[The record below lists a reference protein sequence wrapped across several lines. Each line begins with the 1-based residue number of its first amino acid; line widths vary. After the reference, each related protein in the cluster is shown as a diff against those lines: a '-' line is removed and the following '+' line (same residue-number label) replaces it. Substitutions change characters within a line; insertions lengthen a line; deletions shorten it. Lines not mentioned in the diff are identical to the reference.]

1 MHDYPSNVDAL
12 EEDVKTITTAHQK
25 SPDSLWKCV
34 LRTTLLGILSLF
46 MLKPSLP
53 PGVCVNVNTYDGIN
67 VYGYARTYA
76 VRIAVHGRV
85 IALMSVCVCFWVCG
99 CKLCQPQDDPALLF
113 QLGQFYLSLH
123 GFWVGD
129 NRPGTALEAICHQRG
144 LIGATVW
151 PLSAPWRGSGE
162 RLLVRLKLV
171 WGSIRGLW
179 CGVKPD

>member
-85 IALMSVCVCFWVCG
+85 IALMSVCVCVFECVVVNCVSPRMTPPFFFSLANFTWACTG
-99 CKLCQPQDDPALLF
+99 SGWEIIGLAQLWKLFAISVDWLEPQSGPCQPR
-113 QLGQFYLSLH
+113 G
-123 GFWVGD
+123 GVVG
-129 NRPGTALEAICHQRG
+129 RG
-144 LIGATVW
+144 CW
-151 PLSAPWRGSGE
+151 
-162 RLLVRLKLV
+162 
-171 WGSIRGLW
+171 WGW
-179 CGVKPD
+179 N